1 MVFVNHTS
9 SHRLGEEH
17 LGNLQNLKLHESFEE
32 HPSASFKKNVSN
44 DESEAVKKVSERP
57 SEA

>member
-32 HPSASFKKNVSN
+32 HPSASFKRNVSK
-44 DESEAVKKVSERP
+44 DKSHAVKEVSERP
-57 SEA
+57 LEA